1 VSSSLGFEIKMAV
14 VRWDSPYSIL
24 ICFYNEPMN
33 NVLQERRENLIN
45 LKLLKFLCGHMSYYC
60 RTIKC

>member
-1 VSSSLGFEIKMAV
+1 MAV